1 VVVSDELSDEV
12 STVIDL
18 LQDLEFLSE
27 FLFKKKLFVRNWE
40 LKRKA

>member
-18 LQDLEFLSE
+18 LRDLELLSE
-27 FLFKKKLFVRNWE
+27 FLFKKKSLFVRNWDF
-40 LKRKA
+40 